1 LKTFHFLFFLNAS
14 TRKKKSKFFFLQRV
28 MWWGVICGMLVAL
41 AKIVFDMVRGV
52 GTPTVHLQKDRHL
65 WSLLRTH
72 RMSPDIVRDLDALVG
87 AFLNGESFDGT
98 ALRAKL
104 ANEPEPLRRA
114 SEELLAK
121 CHNVL

>member
-1 LKTFHFLFFLNAS
+1 
-14 TRKKKSKFFFLQRV
+14 

-41 AKIVFDMVRGV
+41 AKVVFDMVRGV
-52 GTPTVHLQKDRHL
+52 GTPTVYLQQDRHL

-72 RMSPDIVRDLDALVG
+72 RMSADIVRDLDALVG

-104 ANEPEPLRRA
+104 ANEPESLRRA